1 MTGDIKGYNSTEKTN
16 SSGKSFLIT
25 KSDTVDFNF
34 ITRGIYVGGTGDV
47 VVVNADDTTVTFS
60 AVPVGTI
67 LPVQARRVNSTSTTA
82 TLMVGMY

>member
-1 MTGDIKGYNSTEKTN
+1 MSGDISLKNGDKT
-16 SSGKSFLIT
+16 SSAGKSFLIT
-25 KSDTVDFNF
+25 KSDTVDFDF
-34 ITRGIYVGGTGDV
+34 LVRGIYVGGTGDV
-47 VVVNADDTTVTFS
+47 VVVNTDDTTVTFS